1 MREWRRPIGY
11 VIAVAAAATHQ
22 LSKPI
27 VDEIRLV
34 KDLGVEGDAHLGATT
49 QHQMQAR
56 SDSTR
61 PNLRQVHLLQSELFS
76 ELAQKGHVVGPATL
90 GENITT
96 AGVDLI
102 SLPRGTLLLLRIG
115 SDAVLQ
121 LTGLR
126 NPCGQLDAFQP
137 GLARAMLGK
146 DEGGELIRKARVMSV
161 VISGG
166 TIRTGDEIAIELPLQ
181 PFEKLCPV

>member
-1 MREWRRPIGY
+1 VGY
-11 VIAVAAAATHQ
+11 VIAVAAATTHQ

-27 VDEIRLV
+27 VDEIRLIER
-34 KDLGVEGDAHLGATT
+34 LGVEGDAHLGVTT
-49 QHQMQAR
+49 QHQTQVR
-56 SDSTR
+56 SDPTR

-76 ELAQKGHVVGPATL
+76 ELAEKGHVVGPATL

-102 SLPRGTLLLLRIG
+102 SLPRGALLRIG

-126 NPCGQLDAFQP
+126 NPCRQLDAFQP
-137 GLARAMLGK
+137 GLAQAMLGK
-146 DEGGELIRKARVMSV
+146 DERGELIRKAGVMSV

-166 TIRTGDEIAIELPLQ
+166 TIRTGDKIAVELPPQ
-181 PFEKLCPV
+181 PFDKLCPV